1 MNKGY
6 VKIRVTG
13 KNPKLFLKRY
23 IINKIKY
30 DKYKKINRNE
40 ITFRIS
46 YENYLYLKE
55 KESMYY
61 IVVVRYYGLI
71 KYFIIFKNNFS
82 FIICFIFSIVFL
94 IFISSVCFD
103 LEIVHNDS
111 KIRNLVKEELNS
123 YGIKRFSLIPNF
135 SKRKKII
142 NKILKDN
149 KEDLEWLEIERLGS
163 KLVVKITE
171 RKINKKQEQIE
182 NRHIVAK
189 KSGIIKKIEASS
201 GVIVKKKNDYVEQ
214 GDIIV
219 SGDIIKDETVK
230 GQVVAKGVVYAETWY
245 NVKVEYPLYYEEVR
259 YLDEMKNNY
268 ILDFL
273 NKSFSLKKNYTSS
286 YLEKK
291 KTLIKDKIFPFEI
304 SMEKQ
309 RKTKVIKQILTSDEA
324 IKKAQEVAEK
334 KIESFLDSDE
344 YIISKKTLNF
354 TSNDSKIIVDVFF
367 KVYENITDYRQ
378 TDPSLLMKQGNEE

>member
-55 KESMYY
+55 KESMYD

-171 RKINKKQEQIE
+171 RKINKKQEKIE

-230 GQVVAKGVVYAETWY
+230 GQVVTKGVVYAETWY

>member
-6 VKIRVTG
+6 IKIRVTG

-55 KESMYY
+55 KESMYD

-171 RKINKKQEQIE
+171 RKINKKQEKIE

>member
-55 KESMYY
+55 KESMYD

-245 NVKVEYPLYYEEVR
+245 NVKVEYPLYYEEVK

>member
-13 KNPKLFLKRY
+13 KNPKLFFKRY

-30 DKYKKINRNE
+30 DKYKNINRNE
-40 ITFRIS
+40 IVFRIS

-55 KESMYY
+55 KESMYD
-61 IVVVRYYGLI
+61 IVVVRYYGPI
-71 KYFIIFKNNFS
+71 KYLVIFKNNFS
-82 FIICFIFSIVFL
+82 FIICFIISIIFL
-94 IFISSVCFD
+94 IFISGVCFD
-103 LEIVHNDS
+103 LEIIHNDS
-111 KIRNLVKEELNS
+111 KIRNLVREELSS
-123 YGIKRFSLIPNF
+123 YGIKKFSFIPKF

-142 NKILKDN
+142 DKILNDN

-171 RKINKKQEQIE
+171 RKINKKQDTLE

-230 GQVVAKGVVYAETWY
+230 GQVAAKGVVYAETWY
-245 NVKVEYPLYYEEVR
+245 NVKVEYPLYYEEVK

-268 ILDFL
+268 ILDFF

-309 RKTKVIKQILTSDEA
+309 RKTKVTKQILTSNEA

-378 TDPSLLMKQGNEE
+378 TDPSLLIKQKDEE

>member
-1 MNKGY
+1 
-6 VKIRVTG
+6 
-13 KNPKLFLKRY
+13 
-23 IINKIKY
+23 
-30 DKYKKINRNE
+30 
-40 ITFRIS
+40 
-46 YENYLYLKE
+46 
-55 KESMYY
+55 
-61 IVVVRYYGLI
+61 
-71 KYFIIFKNNFS
+71 
-82 FIICFIFSIVFL
+82 
-94 IFISSVCFD
+94 
-103 LEIVHNDS
+103 
-111 KIRNLVKEELNS
+111 
-123 YGIKRFSLIPNF
+123 
-135 SKRKKII
+135 
-142 NKILKDN
+142 
-149 KEDLEWLEIERLGS
+149 
-163 KLVVKITE
+163 
-171 RKINKKQEQIE
+171 
-182 NRHIVAK
+182 
-189 KSGIIKKIEASS
+189 
-201 GVIVKKKNDYVEQ
+201 
-214 GDIIV
+214 
-219 SGDIIKDETVK
+219 
-230 GQVVAKGVVYAETWY
+230 
-245 NVKVEYPLYYEEVR
+245 
-259 YLDEMKNNY
+259 MKNNY

>member
-55 KESMYY
+55 KESMYD

-273 NKSFSLKKNYTSS
+273 NKSFSLKKKLYFF
-286 YLEKK
+286 LFRKEKN
-291 KTLIKDKIFPFEI
+291 
-304 SMEKQ
+304 SNQ
-309 RKTKVIKQILTSDEA
+309 R
-324 IKKAQEVAEK
+324 
-334 KIESFLDSDE
+334 
-344 YIISKKTLNF
+344 
-354 TSNDSKIIVDVFF
+354 
-367 KVYENITDYRQ
+367 
-378 TDPSLLMKQGNEE
+378 

>member
-1 MNKGY
+1 MSFILDKEY
-6 VKIRVTG
+6 IEKIIQL
-13 KNPKLFLKRY
+13 PIY
-23 IINKIKY
+23 IPELSAKDIQ
-30 DKYKKINRNE
+30 
-40 ITFRIS
+40 
-46 YENYLYLKE
+46 NYLLLLVAQSYLKQESFSRLIAKIFEE
-55 KESMYY
+55 KM
-61 IVVVRYYGLI
+61 
-71 KYFIIFKNNFS
+71 
-82 FIICFIFSIVFL
+82 
-94 IFISSVCFD
+94 
-103 LEIVHNDS
+103 
-111 KIRNLVKEELNS
+111 
-123 YGIKRFSLIPNF
+123 
-135 SKRKKII
+135 
-142 NKILKDN
+142 
-149 KEDLEWLEIERLGS
+149 
-163 KLVVKITE
+163 
-171 RKINKKQEQIE
+171 
-182 NRHIVAK
+182 
-189 KSGIIKKIEASS
+189 
-201 GVIVKKKNDYVEQ
+201 
-214 GDIIV
+214 IV

>member
-55 KESMYY
+55 KESMYD